1 MMKKYLIF
9 TVKAFQR
16 TLTYRFELWMELVIN
31 VLFMLVYVYLWK
43 ALYTGQTSV
52 EGYDLNKILTYIVV
66 SQTLL
71 TFTFT
76 LRVARI
82 IEEKV
87 RTGEVVT
94 DLMKPI
100 DFQLMTLATA
110 AGTSSHTA
118 LFNMLPKFL
127 LFYGT
132 FGLLLPP
139 SLLTLL
145 LFITSVVLGYIIL
158 FSLEFIIGIFA
169 FWLVEIRGIYA
180 LVIWGLSMLFSGYFL
195 PLEFYPTFLAKIG
208 EVLPFRAII
217 YFPTAIYTGQLMG
230 ESLVTAM
237 LIQLA
242 WVAALVGLG
251 RLAYRAAFRKLVIQ
265 GG

>member
-1 MMKKYLIF
+1 MKKYITF

-82 IEEKV
+82 VEEKV

-118 LFNMLPKFL
+118 LFNMIPKFL
-127 LFYGT
+127 LFYGA
-132 FGLLLPP
+132 FGLSLPL
-139 SLLTLL
+139 SLFS
-145 LFITSVVLGYIIL
+145 LFLFVISVVLGYVIL
-158 FSLEFIIGIFA
+158 FSIEFIIGIFA
-169 FWLVEIRGIYA
+169 FWLVEIRGIYF

-195 PLEFYPTFLAKIG
+195 PLEFYPAFLAKFAA
-208 EVLPFRAII
+208 VLPFRAII
-217 YFPTAIYTGQLMG
+217 YFPTAIYTGQLIG
-230 ESLVTAM
+230 KNLVTAL
-237 LIQLA
+237 LIQLV
-242 WVAALVGLG
+242 WVVVLVGIG
-251 RLAYRAAFRKLVIQ
+251 RLAYQIAFRKLVIQ

>member
-1 MMKKYLIF
+1 
-9 TVKAFQR
+9 
-16 TLTYRFELWMELVIN
+16 MELFIN

-94 DLMKPI
+94 DLMKPV
-100 DFQLMTLATA
+100 DFQLMILTTA
-110 AGTSSHTA
+110 VGTSSHTV

-127 LFYGT
+127 LFYGA
-132 FGLLLPP
+132 FGLSLPS
-139 SLLTLL
+139 SLLTLS
-145 LFITSVVLGYIIL
+145 LFIVSVVLGYIIL
-158 FSLEFIIGIFA
+158 FSIEFIIGIFA
-169 FWLVEIRGIYA
+169 FWLVEIRGIYF

-195 PLEFYPTFLAKIG
+195 PLEFYPASLAKVAA
-208 EVLPFRAII
+208 VLPFRAII
-217 YFPTAIYTGQLMG
+217 YFPTAIYTGQLIE
-230 ESLVTAM
+230 ESLVTAL
-237 LIQLA
+237 LIQLT
-242 WVAALVGLG
+242 WVAALMGIG
-251 RLAYRAAFRKLVIQ
+251 RVAYRAAFRKLVIQ

>member
-1 MMKKYLIF
+1 MMKKYLTF

-16 TLTYRFELWMELVIN
+16 TLTYRFELWMELFIN

-43 ALYTGQTSV
+43 ALYADRTSV
-52 EGYDLNKILTYIVV
+52 EGYDLNRILTYIVV

-110 AGTSSHTA
+110 VGTSSHTA

-127 LFYGT
+127 LFYGA
-132 FGLLLPP
+132 FGLSVPP
-139 SLLTLL
+139 SFLTIF
-145 LFITSVVLGYIIL
+145 LFIISVVLGYVIL
-158 FSLEFIIGIFA
+158 FSIEFIIGIFA
-169 FWLVEIRGIYA
+169 FWLVEIRGIYF

-195 PLEFYPTFLAKIG
+195 PLEFYPAFLAKVAS
-208 EVLPFRAII
+208 VLPFRAII
-217 YFPTAIYTGQLMG
+217 YFPAAIYTGRLIG
-230 ESLVTAM
+230 AGLVPAL
-237 LIQLA
+237 LIQLT
-242 WVAALVGLG
+242 WVAALVGIG

>member
-1 MMKKYLIF
+1 MMKKYLAF
-9 TVKAFQR
+9 TAKAFQR
-16 TLTYRFELWMELVIN
+16 TLTYRFELWMELFIN
-31 VLFMLVYVYLWK
+31 VLFMLIYVYLWK

-52 EGYDLNKILTYIVV
+52 EGYDLNGILTYIVV

-94 DLMKPI
+94 DLMKPV

-110 AGTSSHTA
+110 AGTSSHTV

-127 LFYGT
+127 LFHGI
-132 FGLLLPP
+132 LRLSLPP
-139 SLLTLL
+139 SLLTVS
-145 LFITSVVLGYIIL
+145 LFIISVVLGYIIL
-158 FSLEFIIGIFA
+158 FSMEFIIGIFA

-195 PLEFYPTFLAKIG
+195 PLEFYPPFLAKVAA
-208 EVLPFRAII
+208 VLPFRAII
-217 YFPTAIYTGQLMG
+217 YFPTAIYTGQLTG
-230 ESLVTAM
+230 SALVTAL
-237 LIQLA
+237 LIQLT
-242 WVAALVGLG
+242 WVAVLMGLG
-251 RLAYRAAFRKLVIQ
+251 RLAYRAAFHKLVIQ

>member
-1 MMKKYLIF
+1 MIKKYLTF

-16 TLTYRFELWMELVIN
+16 TLTYRFELWMELFIN

-43 ALYTGQTSV
+43 ALYTGQTLV
-52 EGYDLNKILTYIVV
+52 EGYDLKGILTYIVV

-132 FGLLLPP
+132 FGLSLPS

-145 LFITSVVLGYIIL
+145 LFTVSVVLGYVIL

-195 PLEFYPTFLAKIG
+195 PLEFYPAFLAKVAA
-208 EVLPFRAII
+208 VLPFRAII
-217 YFPTAIYTGQLMG
+217 YFPTAIYTGQLIG
-230 ESLVTAM
+230 ASLITAM

-242 WVAALVGLG
+242 WVMVLIGFG
-251 RLAYRAAFRKLVIQ
+251 RLGYQAAFRKLVIQ

>member
-1 MMKKYLIF
+1 MIKKYLTF

-16 TLTYRFELWMELVIN
+16 TLTYRFELWMELFIN

-43 ALYTGQTSV
+43 ALYTGRTSV

-94 DLMKPI
+94 DLMKPV
-100 DFQLMTLATA
+100 DFQLMILTTA
-110 AGTSSHTA
+110 AGTSSHTV

-127 LFYGT
+127 LFYGA
-132 FGLLLPP
+132 FGLSLPS
-139 SLLTLL
+139 SLLTVSPLYHQRGFRVCHPVQYRIYNRYLRLLACRDPWSLCLRYMGAGYVVFRL
-145 LFITSVVLGYIIL
+145 LFAFGILSRFLSQNCSGLAVSCHYLFPNCHLHRSINRRGSSHGTVDTIDLGGCVGGDWTVGIPG
-158 FSLEFIIGIFA
+158 SL
-169 FWLVEIRGIYA
+169 
-180 LVIWGLSMLFSGYFL
+180 S
-195 PLEFYPTFLAKIG
+195 
-208 EVLPFRAII
+208 
-217 YFPTAIYTGQLMG
+217 
-230 ESLVTAM
+230 
-237 LIQLA
+237 
-242 WVAALVGLG
+242 
-251 RLAYRAAFRKLVIQ
+251 
-265 GG
+265 

>member
-1 MMKKYLIF
+1 MMKKYLTF

-16 TLTYRFELWMELVIN
+16 TLTYRFELWMELFIN

-43 ALYTGQTSV
+43 ALYTGRTSV
-52 EGYDLNKILTYIVV
+52 EGYDLNEILTYIVV

-76 LRVARI
+76 LRIARI

-127 LFYGT
+127 LFYGA
-132 FGLLLPP
+132 FGLSLPS
-139 SLLTLL
+139 SLLM
-145 LFITSVVLGYIIL
+145 VV
-158 FSLEFIIGIFA
+158 
-169 FWLVEIRGIYA
+169 
-180 LVIWGLSMLFSGYFL
+180 
-195 PLEFYPTFLAKIG
+195 PLY
-208 EVLPFRAII
+208 
-217 YFPTAIYTGQLMG
+217 Y
-230 ESLVTAM
+230 
-237 LIQLA
+237 
-242 WVAALVGLG
+242 
-251 RLAYRAAFRKLVIQ
+251 
-265 GG
+265 